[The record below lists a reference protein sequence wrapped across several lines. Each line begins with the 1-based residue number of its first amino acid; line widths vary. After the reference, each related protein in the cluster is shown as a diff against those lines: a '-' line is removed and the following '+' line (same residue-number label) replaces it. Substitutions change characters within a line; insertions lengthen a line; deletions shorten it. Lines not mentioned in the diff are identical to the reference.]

1 MGMDKNV
8 RKDNRTKLRDTRTLT
23 GLSQE
28 KERTRTL
35 RRIIN
40 EKGGTLEKYV
50 VRKVKRK
57 MIQMH

>member
-8 RKDNRTKLRDTRTLT
+8 RKDNRDTRTLT

>member
-1 MGMDKNV
+1 MGMDKNA

-23 GLSQE
+23 GLLQE

>member
-1 MGMDKNV
+1 MGIDKNV
-8 RKDNRTKLRDTRTLT
+8 RKDNRDTRTLT